1 MIHVWVWLKLVQW
14 FWRRIFFNSIGAFS
28 LFWYYLPL
36 EKLWFFIWTW
46 IPFTKECFAASL
58 VEIGLVFLEKKM
70 EMWKGESGELNT
82 SDPWAN
88 SLNRETVPINNA
100 FVQCYDYTKALIK
113 REKRH
118 YLNGPYMF
126 KHKYP
131 SPKVPSLIEIRP
143 VVLEK
148 NFINFLNVLF
158 FNFVLISPWKRCRPS
173 FEQNPRMLYAKFG
186 WIWLNGSGEKYF

>member
-1 MIHVWVWLKLVQW
+1 
-14 FWRRIFFNSIGAFS
+14 
-28 LFWYYLPL
+28 
-36 EKLWFFIWTW
+36 
-46 IPFTKECFAASL
+46 
-58 VEIGLVFLEKKM
+58 M

-88 SLNRETVPINNA
+88 SLNRETV
-100 FVQCYDYTKALIK
+100 LIK

-148 NFINFLNVLF
+148 NFINFLNVF
-158 FNFVLISPWKRCRPS
+158 FFFPISFLSPLGKGADLHLNKTQGCFMPSSVEFGVMVL
-173 FEQNPRMLYAKFG
+173 
-186 WIWLNGSGEKYF
+186 EKNIFKLCQ

>member
-14 FWRRIFFNSIGAFS
+14 FWRRRFLNSIDAFS

-36 EKLWFFIWTW
+36 EKLWFFIWAW

-88 SLNRETVPINNA
+88 SLNRETV
-100 FVQCYDYTKALIK
+100 LIK

-118 YLNGPYMF
+118 YLNGPYTF

-131 SPKVPSLIEIRP
+131 SPKVPSLIEISR

-148 NFINFLNVLF
+148 NLINFLNVF
-158 FNFVLISPWKRCRPS
+158 FFQYYSYLPLEKAQT
-173 FEQNPRMLYAKFG
+173 F
-186 WIWLNGSGEKYF
+186 IWTKPKDALCQDPLNLA